1 MLKKKMTKVL
11 TGVLALSM
19 LSGCGSASKMAM
31 ESAYDTAASNY
42 SAAGGV
48 YYDSGDY
55 EYADEVSEE
64 NGSSQAETVE
74 KGETTGR
81 KLIRNVDMDVETESF
96 DVLLAS
102 AQSQAEEL
110 GGYIESSSISN
121 SSYASSTSAA
131 RSARLTARI
140 PSEKL
145 DGYLAGIS
153 KQSNVTRKSE
163 STEDV
168 TLQYVDLQ
176 SHKKALL
183 AEQESLLSMMEQ
195 AESIE
200 DIIAINEQLTDVR
213 YQIESMESQLRTY
226 DNQVDY
232 STVNLYIDEVER
244 YTPGAAKSAGARIA
258 EGFSANIYRVGSFF
272 KNFAIEF
279 IILLPILIAIAIVLG
294 IAILIVRI
302 IIKISEKHQVGKK
315 TSAKTEIKTGDRY
328 RQKPGKEQIHG
339 AEQAEKSGLCN
350 AGRTP
355 ERGQVHTDE
364 SSDRTENR
372 DHIQYTPDDKKPDSD
387 RLYGTE
393 GTDCVSGYAGHP

>member
-1 MLKKKMTKVL
+1 MLKKKMAKVL
-11 TGVLALSM
+11 TGVLVLSM

-302 IIKISEKHQVGKK
+302 IIKISEKHQAGKK

-339 AEQAEKSGLCN
+339 AEQTEKSGLWN

-372 DHIQYTPDDKKPDSD
+372 DHIQ
-387 RLYGTE
+387 
-393 GTDCVSGYAGHP
+393 

>member
-11 TGVLALSM
+11 TGVLAISM
-19 LSGCGSASKMAM
+19 LSACGSASKMAM
-31 ESAYDTAASNY
+31 ESAYDTTASNY

-55 EYADEVSEE
+55 EYAEEVSEE

-96 DVLLAS
+96 DALLAS

-302 IIKISEKHQVGKK
+302 IIKVSEKHQAEKK

-339 AEQAEKSGLCN
+339 AEQTEKSGLCN

-372 DHIQYTPDDKKPDSD
+372 DHIQ
-387 RLYGTE
+387 
-393 GTDCVSGYAGHP
+393 

>member
-1 MLKKKMTKVL
+1 MLKKKMAKVL
-11 TGVLALSM
+11 TGVLVLSM

-31 ESAYDTAASNY
+31 ESAYYTAASNY

-55 EYADEVSEE
+55 EYAEEVSEE

-96 DVLLAS
+96 DALLAS

-302 IIKISEKHQVGKK
+302 IIKMSEKHQAGKK

-339 AEQAEKSGLCN
+339 AEQTEKSGLCN

-372 DHIQYTPDDKKPDSD
+372 DHIQ
-387 RLYGTE
+387 
-393 GTDCVSGYAGHP
+393 

>member
-11 TGVLALSM
+11 TGVLAISM
-19 LSGCGSASKMAM
+19 LSACGSASKMAM

-96 DVLLAS
+96 DALLAS

-302 IIKISEKHQVGKK
+302 IIKISEKHQAGKK

-339 AEQAEKSGLCN
+339 AEQTEKSGLCN

-372 DHIQYTPDDKKPDSD
+372 DHIQ
-387 RLYGTE
+387 
-393 GTDCVSGYAGHP
+393 

>member
-31 ESAYDTAASNY
+31 ESAYDAAASNY

-96 DVLLAS
+96 DALLAS

-302 IIKISEKHQVGKK
+302 IIKISEKHQAGKK

-339 AEQAEKSGLCN
+339 AEQTEKSGLCN

-372 DHIQYTPDDKKPDSD
+372 DHIQ
-387 RLYGTE
+387 
-393 GTDCVSGYAGHP
+393 

>member
-19 LSGCGSASKMAM
+19 LAGCGSAKVAT
-31 ESAYDTAASNY
+31 ESAYDAAVSDY

-64 NGSSQAETVE
+64 NGPSQAETVE

-96 DVLLAS
+96 DALLAS

-110 GGYIESSSISN
+110 GGYIESSNISN

-258 EGFSANIYRVGSFF
+258 EGFSANIYRVGNFF

-279 IILLPILIAIAIVLG
+279 IILLPILIAVAIVLG

-302 IIKISEKHQVGKK
+302 IIKVSEKHQAGKK
-315 TSAKTEIKTGDRY
+315 ASTKTEIRTGDRY
-328 RQKPGKEQIHG
+328 RQKPGKEQVHG
-339 AEQAEKSGLCN
+339 AEQTEKSGLCN

-372 DHIQYTPDDKKPDSD
+372 DHIQ
-387 RLYGTE
+387 
-393 GTDCVSGYAGHP
+393 

>member
-11 TGVLALSM
+11 H
-19 LSGCGSASKMAM
+19 GCFNAIIHAVGRGSASKMAM
-31 ESAYDTAASNY
+31 ESAYDTTASNY

-96 DVLLAS
+96 DALLAS

-200 DIIAINEQLTDVR
+200 DIIAINEQLTMYAIRSKAWNPSFALMTIRWITARSTSISTRWSATRRERQRARVR
-213 YQIESMESQLRTY
+213 GLQRAFLQIFTGLEAFSKISQL
-226 DNQVDY
+226 
-232 STVNLYIDEVER
+232 NLL
-244 YTPGAAKSAGARIA
+244 
-258 EGFSANIYRVGSFF
+258 FSCRS
-272 KNFAIEF
+272 
-279 IILLPILIAIAIVLG
+279 
-294 IAILIVRI
+294 
-302 IIKISEKHQVGKK
+302 
-315 TSAKTEIKTGDRY
+315 
-328 RQKPGKEQIHG
+328 
-339 AEQAEKSGLCN
+339 
-350 AGRTP
+350 
-355 ERGQVHTDE
+355 
-364 SSDRTENR
+364 
-372 DHIQYTPDDKKPDSD
+372 
-387 RLYGTE
+387 
-393 GTDCVSGYAGHP
+393 

>member
-11 TGVLALSM
+11 TGVLAISM
-19 LSGCGSASKMAM
+19 LSGCGSASKKAM
-31 ESAYDTAASNY
+31 ESAYDTTASNY

-55 EYADEVSEE
+55 EYAEEVSEE

-96 DVLLAS
+96 DALLAS

-302 IIKISEKHQVGKK
+302 IIKISEKHQAGKK

-339 AEQAEKSGLCN
+339 AEQTEKSGLCN

-372 DHIQYTPDDKKPDSD
+372 DHIQ
-387 RLYGTE
+387 
-393 GTDCVSGYAGHP
+393 

>member
-1 MLKKKMTKVL
+1 MLKKKMAKVL

-19 LSGCGSASKMAM
+19 LAGCGSAKVAT
-31 ESAYDTAASNY
+31 ESAYDAAASNY
-42 SAAGGV
+42 SATGGV

-64 NGSSQAETVE
+64 NGPSQAETVE

-96 DVLLAS
+96 DALLAS

-110 GGYIESSSISN
+110 GGYIESSNISN

-258 EGFSANIYRVGSFF
+258 EGFSANIYRVGNFF

-279 IILLPILIAIAIVLG
+279 IILLPILIAVAIVLG

-302 IIKISEKHQVGKK
+302 IIKVSEKHQAGKK
-315 TSAKTEIKTGDRY
+315 TSTKTEIRTGDRY

-339 AEQAEKSGLCN
+339 AEQTEKSGLCN
-350 AGRTP
+350 TGRTS

-372 DHIQYTPDDKKPDSD
+372 DHIQ
-387 RLYGTE
+387 
-393 GTDCVSGYAGHP
+393 

>member
-1 MLKKKMTKVL
+1 M
-11 TGVLALSM
+11 
-19 LSGCGSASKMAM
+19 
-31 ESAYDTAASNY
+31 
-42 SAAGGV
+42 
-48 YYDSGDY
+48 
-55 EYADEVSEE
+55 
-64 NGSSQAETVE
+64 
-74 KGETTGR
+74 
-81 KLIRNVDMDVETESF
+81 
-96 DVLLAS
+96 
-102 AQSQAEEL
+102 
-110 GGYIESSSISN
+110 
-121 SSYASSTSAA
+121 
-131 RSARLTARI
+131 
-140 PSEKL
+140 
-145 DGYLAGIS
+145 
-153 KQSNVTRKSE
+153 TRKSE

-294 IAILIVRI
+294 IAILIVQI
-302 IIKISEKHQVGKK
+302 Q
-315 TSAKTEIKTGDRY
+315 TKTG
-328 RQKPGKEQIHG
+328 K
-339 AEQAEKSGLCN
+339 
-350 AGRTP
+350 
-355 ERGQVHTDE
+355 
-364 SSDRTENR
+364 
-372 DHIQYTPDDKKPDSD
+372 
-387 RLYGTE
+387 
-393 GTDCVSGYAGHP
+393 GTDTWRRTNRKKRALQRW